1 MPSET
6 TPLSP
11 GEERLFRAW
20 AKAQGV
26 RDLDHP
32 ASRYDYRG
40 YWKHVVSKGEKG
52 TQIDPKDGA
61 RHFPDTF
68 KQHGHPLFSAE
79 SQYSRGLSDGGRWLP
94 GDVLV
99 GPPAASHMRPA
110 PGSVDLYR
118 QPEVP
123 NDDGTTSTVDS
134 RSYNFDGVEVLLPS
148 VTPDGRHLRTDAEI
162 VNEYLTTGRHLGK
175 FGTVAEANAAAE
187 TLHDDYARGRYRAD
201 ARPRPSHAR
210 GR

>member
-52 TQIDPKDGA
+52 TQIDPKDGQ

-79 SQYSRGLSDGGRWLP
+79 SQYSRGKSDGGQWLP
-94 GDVLV
+94 GDVIV
-99 GPPAASHMRPA
+99 GPDPPAQACLPA
-110 PGSVDLYR
+110 PSARMPLAA
-118 QPEVP
+118 
-123 NDDGTTSTVDS
+123 
-134 RSYNFDGVEVLLPS
+134 
-148 VTPDGRHLRTDAEI
+148 TPHQSAPCHLRLPRTM
-162 VNEYLTTGRHLGK
+162 LTRSG
-175 FGTVAEANAAAE
+175 ANA
-187 TLHDDYARGRYRAD
+187 
-201 ARPRPSHAR
+201 S
-210 GR
+210 

>member
-6 TPLSP
+6 TALSP
-11 GEERLFRAW
+11 GEERQFRAW

-52 TQIDPKDGA
+52 TQIDPKDGQ

-79 SQYSRGLSDGGRWLP
+79 SQYSRGKSDGGQWLP
-94 GDVLV
+94 GDVIV
-99 GPPAASHMRPA
+99 GPPAASHARQE
-110 PGSVDLYR
+110 PGNVDLYR

-123 NDDGTTSTVDS
+123 NPDGSTSTVDS
-134 RSYNFDGVEVLLPS
+134 RSYNIDGSEVLLPS
-148 VTPDGRHLRTDAEI
+148 VTPDGRHLQTDDEI
-162 VNEYLTTGRHLGK
+162 VAEYFTTGRHLGK
-175 FGTVAEANAAAE
+175 FATVPDANEAAAQI
-187 TLHDDYARGRYRAD
+187 HGDYARGRYRAT
-201 ARPRPSHAR
+201 ARPMPSHR
-210 GR
+210 K